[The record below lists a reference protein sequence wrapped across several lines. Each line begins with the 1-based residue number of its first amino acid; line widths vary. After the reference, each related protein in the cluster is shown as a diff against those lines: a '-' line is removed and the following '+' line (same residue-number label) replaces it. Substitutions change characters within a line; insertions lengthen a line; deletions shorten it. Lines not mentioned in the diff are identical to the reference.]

1 MEELRGTSVGGLLI
15 LLAIAG
21 AIISLF
27 LPWVAASLVSYNGF
41 SGYDFSVL
49 LFYIYPL
56 RALRR
61 MPMNKRAGVVC
72 GLGALAAAIWYMHS
86 AVTELF
92 GVQVNLA
99 GRGVYVFALSS
110 VVLASGAGVYEVAA

>member
-61 MPMNKRAGVVC
+61 MPMT
-72 GLGALAAAIWYMHS
+72 S
-86 AVTELF
+86 AP
-92 GVQVNLA
+92 G
-99 GRGVYVFALSS
+99 SS
-110 VVLASGAGVYEVAA
+110 VVSGRWPRRSGTCIAP